1 MTTRSPTKDG
11 RRPRVVGVIMSQ
23 TDLDLAIRM
32 RERPDL
38 FELRL
43 DHLVRLP
50 SVAAATCGATE
61 IVDELEEKVSR
72 LRAPLIVTARHP
84 KEGGA
89 NKLNLRERR
98 DLLSRFLPH
107 ARYIDIELRSAA
119 ALHSLCKLARKKN
132 VRRIISFH
140 DLKTTPDLH
149 GLQVKARRAKSLGAD
164 IFKVATRT
172 DTPAQLARLLDFIT
186 KKDLDLATGRVRPIG
201 GLAVSAMGI
210 GKLGAIS
217 RVLLAYRG
225 SALVYGSVSAA
236 SDIEGQMSLEQLR
249 TFGIGSRTRAF

>member
-1 MTTRSPTKDG
+1 MTTCSPTKDG

-43 DHLVRLP
+43 DHLVRPP
-50 SVAAATCGATE
+50 SVAAATCGAID

-72 LRAPLIVTARHP
+72 LRAPFIVTARHP
-84 KEGGA
+84 QEGGA
-89 NKLNLRERR
+89 NRLTLRQRR

-119 ALHSLCKLARKKN
+119 VLRPLRKLARKKD

-140 DLKTTPDLH
+140 DLKTTPDLR

-186 KKDLDLATGRVRPIG
+186 KKDRD
-201 GLAVSAMGI
+201 LAVSAMGI

-217 RVLLAYRG
+217 RVLLAHRG

-236 SDIEGQMSLEQLR
+236 SDIEGEMSLEQLR
-249 TFGIGSRTRAF
+249 AFGIGSRTRVF

>member
-43 DHLVRLP
+43 DHLVRPP
-50 SVAAATCGATE
+50 SVAAAAGGATD
-61 IVDELEEKVSR
+61 IVGELEEKVSR

-84 KEGGA
+84 QEGGA
-89 NKLNLRERR
+89 NRLNLRQRR

-119 ALHSLCKLARKKN
+119 GLHSLCKLARKKN

-140 DLKTTPDLH
+140 DLKTTPDL
-149 GLQVKARRAKSLGAD
+149 GDLQVKARRAKSLGAD
-164 IFKVATRT
+164 IFKIATRT

-186 KKDLDLATGRVRPIG
+186 KKDVD
-201 GLAVSAMGI
+201 LAVSAMGI

-225 SALVYGSVSAA
+225 SALVYGSVSGAG
-236 SDIEGQMSLEQLR
+236 DIEGQMSLEQLR
-249 TFGIGSRTRAF
+249 AFGIGSRTRVF

>member
-1 MTTRSPTKDG
+1 MTTRSPAKDG

-23 TDLDLAIRM
+23 TDLDLAILT

-43 DHLVRLP
+43 DHLMRP
-50 SVAAATCGATE
+50 ASVAAATGAAG

-84 KEGGA
+84 QEGGA
-89 NKLNLRERR
+89 NKLNLRQRR

-119 ALHSLCKLARKKN
+119 ALHSLLKLARKKN

-140 DLKTTPDLH
+140 DLKATPDLG

-186 KKDLDLATGRVRPIG
+186 KKDLDLA
-201 GLAVSAMGI
+201 VSAMGI

-217 RVLLAYRG
+217 RVLLAYGG
-225 SALVYGSVSAA
+225 SALVYGSVAA
-236 SDIEGQMSLEQLR
+236 ATDIEGQMSLEQLR
-249 TFGIGSRTRAF
+249 TFGIGSRARVL

>member
-11 RRPRVVGVIMSQ
+11 PRPRVVGVIMSP

-43 DHLVRLP
+43 DHLVRPP

-84 KEGGA
+84 QEGGA
-89 NKLNLRERR
+89 NKLNLRQRR
-98 DLLSRFLPH
+98 DLLFRFLPH

-119 ALHSLCKLARKKN
+119 ALRPLCKLARKKN

-140 DLKTTPDLH
+140 DLKATPDLR

-164 IFKVATRT
+164 VFKVATRT

-186 KKDLDLATGRVRPIG
+186 KKDLDLAI
-201 GLAVSAMGI
+201 SAMGI

-225 SALVYGSVSAA
+225 SALVYGSVAA
-236 SDIEGQMSLEQLR
+236 AGDIEGQMSLEQLR
-249 TFGIGSRTRAF
+249 AFGIGSRTRVF

>member
-1 MTTRSPTKDG
+1 MTTRSPTKNG

-23 TDLDLAIRM
+23 ADLDLAIRM
-32 RERPDL
+32 RGRPDL

-43 DHLVRLP
+43 DHLVRPP
-50 SVAAATCGATE
+50 SVAAATEGAAG
-61 IVDELEEKVSR
+61 IVDELEEKVLR

-84 KEGGA
+84 QEGGA
-89 NKLNLRERR
+89 NKLSLRHRR

-119 ALHSLCKLARKKN
+119 ALRPLCKLARKKN
-132 VRRIISFH
+132 VRCIISFH
-140 DLKTTPDLH
+140 DLKATPDLG

-164 IFKVATRT
+164 IFKLATRT

-186 KKDLDLATGRVRPIG
+186 KKDLDLPI
-201 GLAVSAMGI
+201 SAMGI

-225 SALVYGSVSAA
+225 SALVYGSVAA
-236 SDIEGQMSLEQLR
+236 VIDIEGQMSLEQLR
-249 TFGIGSRTRAF
+249 TFGIGSRTRVF